1 MASKEQA
8 QGSLNT
14 VPLGEKVGGWMRLW
28 RGTCKSSLDF
38 HISYFFF
45 CSFPLFVL
53 LLRDSCLLWL
63 HSLFLLW
70 FFISRLVS
78 SSSLSGIICLREQ
91 FYNYLLILCIIG
103 ILIPHWNLT
112 IKNCDKVEKF
122 KKFNTILVKSLKMRR
137 RFDVF
142 IKSKIS
148 KMRASINVKEFL
160 RDTNKVIS
168 SDFSLS
174 LHIFNLFVSLRPGL
188 NVAFYMGRIKY

>member
-8 QGSLNT
+8 QGTLNT
-14 VPLGEKVGGWMRLW
+14 VPWGERIGGWMRLW
-28 RGTCKSSLDF
+28 RGMCNSSLYF
-38 HISYFFF
+38 LISYFFI

-63 HSLFLLW
+63 HSLFFLW

-91 FYNYLLILCIIG
+91 FYYYLLILCIIG
-103 ILIPHWNLT
+103 ILIPRWNLT

-137 RFDVF
+137 HFDVP
-142 IKSKIS
+142 
-148 KMRASINVKEFL
+148 L
-160 RDTNKVIS
+160 T
-168 SDFSLS
+168 SLS
-174 LHIFNLFVSLRPGL
+174 SPKLVKWE
-188 NVAFYMGRIKY
+188 RI